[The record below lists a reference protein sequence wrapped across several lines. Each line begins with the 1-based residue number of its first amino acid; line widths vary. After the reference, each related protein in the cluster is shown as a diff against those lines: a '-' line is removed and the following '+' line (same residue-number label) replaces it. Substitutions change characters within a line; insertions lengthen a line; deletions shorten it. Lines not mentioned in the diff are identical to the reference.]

1 MSDRFDFEQQIMNCW
16 NITEELKLLNEYILE
31 KDLSTDETSNVILG
45 LTQLYEIKFDKL
57 FTTFEYLIKEK
68 KIT

>member
-1 MSDRFDFEQQIMNCW
+1 MSDRFDLEQQIMSCW

-45 LTQLYEIKFDKL
+45 LTQLYNIKFDKL